1 MCGIVGISSV
11 KSNAVGFLMEGLK
24 RLEYRGYDSVG
35 IAVSA
40 NDKIETYKQ
49 KGRVSALL
57 EKVKEVNSNCGIGH
71 TRWATHGKP
80 SNENSHPHV
89 SGRFAL
95 VHNGIIE
102 NYLDLKAELING
114 GFAFSSETDTEV
126 VVHLMVKNYDGNL
139 ASTLV
144 KTTQMLTGS
153 YALAVTCSDYP
164 GVIAVCK
171 KDNPLILGKGAGG
184 NYLAS
189 DAPALAG
196 NVDEIYV
203 MKDGDMALIF
213 PDRIEFFDKDLKNV
227 DKKFEKAEL
236 KSCDLELGKHE
247 SFMMKEI
254 NEIPFAISETF
265 ENLKQNGISPTALKK
280 LKKAS
285 KITVIACGTA
295 YHAGLIGKTV
305 IEKLTRRE
313 VAVEVASEYRYR
325 NPIIKKGEV
334 VIAVSQ
340 SGETADTIAA
350 IRLAKEKGA
359 YVMTIT
365 NVNGSSITTHSDAVI
380 HTKAGPEIAVAATK
394 SYNTQLIAFY
404 YIAYAIA
411 GKLDY
416 LFAKSKE
423 IVDKAREVVS
433 KEGEM
438 VQIAGELSSSQD
450 AFFLGRGADYC
461 TALEGSLKLKEIS
474 YVHSEGCPAGEL
486 KHGTLA
492 LIEKGTLVVTVIT
505 NKEIADKTMNGVHE
519 VKARGAKV
527 LVVSPYE
534 EYLTAHGVDKGI
546 KIPDLGEDFTPI
558 ISIIPLQVFA
568 YYVSR
573 ARGNDPDKPRNLA
586 KSVTV
591 E

>member
-1 MCGIVGISSV
+1 MCGIVGASG
-11 KSNAVGFLMEGLK
+11 KANAVEFLMEGLE

-35 IAVSA
+35 IAVCGQE
-40 NDKIETYKQ
+40 KIETYKQ
-49 KGRVSALL
+49 KGRVAVLS
-57 EKVKEVNSNCGIGH
+57 ERVSGVQSTCGIGH

-80 SNENSHPHV
+80 SDENSHPHV
-89 SGRFAL
+89 SGRFAV

-102 NYLDLKAELING
+102 NYLDLKARLING
-114 GFAFSSETDTEV
+114 GFAFTSETDTEV
-126 VVHLMVKNYDGNL
+126 VAHLLAKNYDGNL

-153 YALAVTCSDYP
+153 YALAVMCSDYP

-171 KDNPLILGKGAGG
+171 KDNPLIVGRGKEG
-184 NYLAS
+184 NFLAS

-196 NVDEIYV
+196 RADEIYV
-203 MKDGDMALIF
+203 MQDGDMALIF
-213 PDRIEFFDKDLKNV
+213 PDRVEFFDKDLKNL
-227 DKKFEKAEL
+227 DKRFTQADLKASE
-236 KSCDLELGKHE
+236 LELGKYE

-265 ENLKQNGISPTALKK
+265 KELKENGINKVSLKK

-285 KITVIACGTA
+285 KITIIACGTA
-295 YHAGLIGKTV
+295 YHAGLIAKTV
-305 IEKLTRRE
+305 IEKIARIP
-313 VAVEVASEYRYR
+313 VSVEVASEYRYR
-325 NPIIKKGEV
+325 DPIILKNEV

-350 IRLAKEKGA
+350 VRLAKSRGA
-359 YVMTIT
+359 HVLTIT
-365 NVNGSSITTHSDAVI
+365 NVNGSSITTHSDSVI

-394 SYNTQLIAFY
+394 SYNTQLVAFY
-404 YIAYAIA
+404 YIAYATCD
-411 GKLDY
+411 KLEE
-416 LFAKSKE
+416 LFAKS
-423 IVDKAREVVS
+423 DKIISSARETVAR
-433 KEGEM
+433 ENELT
-438 VQIAGELSSSQD
+438 QIAGELSSSQD

-492 LIEKGTLVVTVIT
+492 LIEKDTLVVTVIT
-505 NKEIADKTMNGVHE
+505 SRDIADKTMNAIHE

-527 LVVSPYE
+527 LLVTPFADF
-534 EYLTAHGVDKGI
+534 TNAHGVDKAI
-546 KIPDLGEDFTPI
+546 KLPEIEEIFAPI